1 MKKKIIGL
9 LLMGAF
15 VVSST
20 SVFVSC
26 KDYDGDVEELRTQIG
41 QLSQLVNTKETTIN
55 SSITTLQTA
64 LTTLQNAQSTLSDNM
79 TAGDAATL
87 IAAQKAVEE
96 AKSQLENAI
105 KATND
110 AIKNN
115 SDAIKTNSDAIKA
128 NSDAI
133 KSATGDISDLATVN
147 ATQDKAIVAAQTSAD
162 QALAQLEQLIAA
174 FTATSRGE
182 NAAQSLEGIQAA
194 VAYIQ
199 QMKADLADL
208 NNKYNTLD
216 TDLKNAVAEIAELKT
231 AVAGQQAALEA
242 LAGEGDMSEIAAN
255 IASVL
260 SKVSEL
266 EKQVGDTGDKTI
278 AEQIAALNKAVEE
291 LESKIGS
298 SSNPEV
304 NTLSVALAKALRS
317 LVFQP
322 SLYVDGIETIEY
334 PYIKD
339 TVIVEQPARTGL
351 MRPARTTTGFVDGG
365 KPIVEANHANA
376 KLAKLRDWAH
386 RTPLQ
391 QNDTAYFGPTWPV
404 TYHMNPSK
412 ATTAWEDVQ
421 GWNVRQAEIITRSE
435 AAAAGNIKVSNV
447 WADGTELFSNA
458 NGILTVGLTVTTPQK
473 LAHHAYPTEEI
484 GRPGKPLE
492 DETTKKLNGQQATDY
507 YDDIIALQVKSA
519 EGDEDTKLVTSDYAM
534 IYPEKVWPEAII
546 WNKKPNKIGKTSINF
561 DEKCPYD
568 GTVHVWTNP
577 YDALGLNDATVYP
590 DIELQWDSEE
600 GIRLGDYLGIHYVRD
615 CKTHNKAVPGTW
627 AYGEEAKWGYHY
639 EFQRVGYSIDGNI
652 TIDSNYALFKDEDDK
667 GVSLGGVIEAWNVD
681 HEGNTINSKSQ
692 ASVGREPLV
701 RVFVKRGDRVIL
713 DGYIL
718 IHITRKADDTIVITD
733 EVVYPKGSL
742 AFDLCNGGNVLETN
756 WSQFSK
762 WVLTDKLDGMTKEEF
777 DETYGAKLDGNEYA
791 GVPDLKTATTSP
803 IAGSDGY
810 IYEDVQLYSDT
821 KGTKADMTKHPGTVR
836 YFRNNDATTNH
847 KFFWYMTAE
856 DLEYHT
862 HDKAASPE
870 TVSMYIRYTKRNASN
885 KPDFVYIKLETDLS
899 RAQIA
904 TSGVTEKNINYW
916 FAYTGADDG
925 FDAIFFNPQFPA
937 DGGLSF
943 QYPTQGTKNVFN
955 NDIYNTFVG
964 NKVNFTSGFSAYNA
978 LAYNNNARNNTAK
991 FYFAPV
997 NTEITAQD
1005 GTTYVITARKNYKDE
1020 KWNAFVCK
1028 YNVDQIPAG
1037 KTKYQI
1043 HKWDNDPAKN
1053 QETLNKCAIDYTD
1066 GVFTNEILYAVNKNN
1081 YGKSSYTADYTP
1093 IATLDQN
1100 ITTGH
1105 VELTFRDPDN
1115 DITKEVLNAI
1125 GYEENH
1131 TNVLKELH
1139 TMVGVVAQNGC
1150 NVAIYV
1156 NEYAEGADNKN
1167 AGTFWT
1173 SWNRPINVDTNEKG
1187 LQDAK
1192 NNGDYI
1198 YLVDMMK
1205 LYDWRGPVDG
1215 KMYDAFQ
1222 WLWAYYNLKSVTI
1235 DVTAEKV
1242 KTNMHHPE
1250 LGDDFSK
1257 WPTLSSVTT
1266 RARLRTMAGTMTQTI
1281 ELAPQMP
1288 NPYPTYYNAADKNAD
1303 LKRDLG
1309 IDPVDETIK
1318 AKFGGVYYENN
1329 GEHVEDFDLIVP
1341 IQVNYGW
1348 GRFISEVRVKVHRT
1362 LGN

>member
-1 MKKKIIGL
+1 
-9 LLMGAF
+9 MGAF
-15 VVSST
+15 VASST

-26 KDYDGDVEELRTQIG
+26 KDYDDDITDLKAQINS
-41 QLSQLVNTKETTIN
+41 LSELVNTKETTIN

-64 LTTLQNAQSTLSDNM
+64 LDNLKSAQSALASSDDVN
-79 TAGDAATL
+79 TANAATL
-87 IAAQKAVEE
+87 IAAIAAVDE
-96 AKSQLENAI
+96 AKVQL
-105 KATND
+105 D
-110 AIKNN
+110 A
-115 SDAIKTNSDAIKA
+115 AIKA
-128 NSDAI
+128 NSDLITAANSQI
-133 KSATGDISDLATVN
+133 ADLATVN
-147 ATQDKAIVAAQTSAD
+147 ATQDKAITAAQSSAD
-162 QALAQLEQLIAA
+162 QALSQLEALIAA
-174 FTATSRGE
+174 FSASSRGA
-182 NAAQSLEGIQAA
+182 NGAQGLEDVQAA
-194 VAYIQ
+194 VAGIV
-199 QMKADLADL
+199 QMKSDLADL
-208 NNKYNTLD
+208 NSKYNSLSSDVTKAIAD
-216 TDLKNAVAEIAELKT
+216 IAELKT

-242 LAGEGDMSEIAAN
+242 LAGESGDMTQIAAN
-255 IASVL
+255 IASL
-260 SKVSEL
+260 LNKVSEL
-266 EKQVGDTGDKTI
+266 EKQVGESTGEKTI
-278 AEQIAALNKAVEE
+278 AEQIEALNKQVEE
-291 LESKIGS
+291 LEQKIGS

-322 SLYVDGIETIEY
+322 YLYVDGIETIEY

-339 TVIVEQPARTGL
+339 TIIVEQPERTGL
-351 MRPARTTTGFVDGG
+351 MRPARTTQGFIDGG
-365 KPIVEANHANA
+365 KPIVAANHAND

-386 RTPLQ
+386 RSPLQ

-412 ATTAWEDVQ
+412 ATTAWEDIQ
-421 GWNVRQAEIITRSE
+421 GWNVRNAEVITRSN
-435 AAAAGNIKVSNV
+435 AAQNIKVSDV
-447 WADGTELFSNA
+447 YADGTELFSNN
-458 NGILTVGLTVTTPQK
+458 NGILTVGLTVSTPQK
-473 LAHHAYPTEEI
+473 LAHHAYPTEAV
-484 GRPGKPLE
+484 GRPGKPNE
-492 DETTKKLNGQQATDY
+492 DGTTTGSNF

-546 WNKKPNKIGKTSINF
+546 WYNKPNKLNKTSINF

-568 GTVHVWTNP
+568 GTVHVWSNP
-577 YDALGLNDATVYP
+577 YDALGVNDASVYP

-615 CKTHNKAVPGTW
+615 CKTISKAVPGKW

-667 GVSLGGVIEAWNVD
+667 GVSKSGVIEAWNVD
-681 HEGNTINSKSQ
+681 TDGNTIKAKSQ

-701 RVFVKRGDRVIL
+701 RVFVKRGDRVVL

-718 IHITRKADDTIVITD
+718 IHITRQVTPGQETKEDI
-733 EVVYPKGSL
+733 EYPKGEL
-742 AFDLCNGGNVLETN
+742 TFDLCNGGNILETN

-762 WVLTDKLDGMTKEEF
+762 LVLTDKLGGMTKEEF
-777 DETYGAKLDGNEYA
+777 DETYGATLDGNVYP
-791 GVPDLKTATTSP
+791 GVPDLKSATTSAIP
-803 IAGSDGY
+803 GSDGF
-810 IYEDVQLYSDT
+810 IYEDVQLYT
-821 KGTKADMTKHPGTVR
+821 NQNGTKADMTKHPGTVR

-847 KFFWYMTAE
+847 KFFWYMSAE
-856 DLEYHT
+856 DLEYQT
-862 HDKAASPE
+862 HDKTALPE
-870 TVSMYIRYTKRNASN
+870 KVTYYIRYTKKNASSR
-885 KPDFVYIKLETDLS
+885 PDYLYVKLESELN
-899 RAQIA
+899 RAAVA
-904 TSGVTEKNINYW
+904 TSAITEKNINYW

-955 NDIYNTFVG
+955 NDIYNTFAG
-964 NKVNFTSGFSAYNA
+964 NKVNFTSGFNAYNG
-978 LAYNNNARNNTAK
+978 LSYNSNDRNSTAK

-1005 GTTYVITARKNYKDE
+1005 GRTYVITARSGKNDE
-1020 KWNAFVCK
+1020 KWDAFVCM
-1028 YNVDQIPAG
+1028 YNVDQIPSG
-1037 KTKYQI
+1037 KTKYQV
-1043 HKWDNDPAKN
+1043 HKWANEPAKN
-1053 QETLNKCAIDYTD
+1053 QETLNKCAIDYND
-1066 GVFTNEILYAVNKNN
+1066 GVFTNEKLYAVL
-1081 YGKSSYTADYTP
+1081 KSAYNSATSYTE

-1105 VELTFRDPDN
+1105 VELTFRDADD

-1139 TMVGVVAQNGC
+1139 TMVGVVAKNDC
-1150 NVAIYV
+1150 DVAIYV
-1156 NEYAEGADNKN
+1156 SEYAEGADNKN
-1167 AGTFWT
+1167 AGTFWA
-1173 SWNRPINVDTNEKG
+1173 SWNRPINVDTNDKG

-1205 LYDWRGPVDG
+1205 LFDWRGPVDG
-1215 KMYDAFQ
+1215 KMYDSFQ
-1222 WLWAYYNLKSVTI
+1222 WLWAYYNVKSVTI

-1242 KTNMHHPE
+1242 KTNMNQADPNK
-1250 LGDDFSK
+1250 FVK
-1257 WPTLSSVTT
+1257 LSDVTT
-1266 RARLRTMAGTMTQTI
+1266 RARLRTLAGTTTQTI
-1281 ELAPQMP
+1281 EIAPQMP
-1288 NPYPTYYNAADKNAD
+1288 NTYPTYYNAADKNAD
-1303 LKRDLG
+1303 LLRDLG
-1309 IDPVDETIK
+1309 IAPEDEAVK

-1329 GEHVEDFDLIVP
+1329 GEHVETFDIIVP

-1348 GRFISEVRVKVHRT
+1348 GRFISEVRVTINRT

>member
-1 MKKKIIGL
+1 MKKKIIGF

-15 VVSST
+15 VMSST

-26 KDYDGDVEELRTQIG
+26 KNYDDDVDELRTQIG
-41 QLSQLVNTKETTIN
+41 QLNQLVSSKETTIN
-55 SSITTLQTA
+55 SSVSTLQTTLSTLQTA
-64 LTTLQNAQSTLSDNM
+64 QTTLADDLTKGDKATL
-79 TAGDAATL
+79 TAAISAVDEAKTQLDAA
-87 IAAQKAVEE
+87 IAANKGDIKDIKAVNT
-96 AKSQLENAI
+96 Q
-105 KATND
+105 
-110 AIKNN
+110 
-115 SDAIKTNSDAIKA
+115 
-128 NSDAI
+128 
-133 KSATGDISDLATVN
+133 
-147 ATQDKAIVAAQTSAD
+147 QDKAIVAAQASAD
-162 QALAQLEQLIAA
+162 QALSQLEQLIAA
-174 FTATSRGE
+174 FTASSRGE
-182 NAAQSLEGIQAA
+182 NSTQALEGIQAA
-194 VAYIQ
+194 VASIT

-208 NNKYNTLD
+208 NAKYNSLS
-216 TDLKNAVAEIAELKT
+216 TDVTKAVADLAELKT

-242 LAGEGDMSEIAAN
+242 LAGESGDMSQIAAN
-255 IASVL
+255 IASIIN
-260 SKVSEL
+260 KVNDLENKMGDFSDESGKTVAEVIEALAKQVDNL
-266 EKQVGDTGDKTI
+266 EKEI
-278 AEQIAALNKAVEE
+278 E
-291 LESKIGS
+291 GS
-298 SSNPEV
+298 SSSDL
-304 NTLSVALAKALRS
+304 NTLATALAKALRS

-322 SLYVDGIETIEY
+322 YLYVDGIETIEY
-334 PYIKD
+334 PYIND
-339 TVIVEQPARTGL
+339 TIIVEQPARTGL

-376 KLAKLRDWAH
+376 KLARLRDWAH

-391 QNDTAYFGPTWPV
+391 ASDVAYFGPTWPV
-404 TYHMNPSK
+404 TYHMNPSR
-412 ATTAWEDVQ
+412 ATTAWEDIQ
-421 GWNVRQAEIITRSE
+421 GWNVRAAEVITRSN
-435 AAAAGNIKVSNV
+435 AAQNINVSNV
-447 WADGTELFSNA
+447 YADGTELFSNE
-458 NGILTVGLTVTTPQK
+458 NGNLTVGLTVSTPQK
-473 LAHHAYPTEEI
+473 LAHHATPTEAT
-484 GRPGKPLE
+484 GRPGNLNE
-492 DETTKKLNGQQATDY
+492 DGTSTGTNF

-519 EGDEDTKLVTSDYAM
+519 EGDEETKLVTSDYAM

-568 GTVHVWTNP
+568 GTVHVWSNP

-590 DIELQWDSEE
+590 DIELQWDSED

-652 TIDSNYALFKDEDDK
+652 TIDSNYALFKDEDEN
-667 GVSLGGVIEAWNVD
+667 GVSKEGVIEAWNVD
-681 HEGNTINSKSQ
+681 HEGNTIQSKSQ

-701 RVFVKRGDRVIL
+701 RVFVKRGERVIL

-718 IHITRKADDTIVITD
+718 IHITRTVTPDPEKKD
-733 EVVYPKGSL
+733 VVEYPKGSL

-762 WVLTDKLDGMTKEEF
+762 WVLTDKLEGMTKEEF
-777 DETYGAKLDGNEYA
+777 DETYGATLAGVEYA
-791 GVPDLKTATTSP
+791 GVPDLKSATTSP
-803 IAGSDGY
+803 IAGSDGF
-810 IYEDVQLYSDT
+810 IYEDVQLYKDD
-821 KGTKADMTKHPGTVR
+821 KGTKADMTKHPGVVR

-870 TVSMYIRYTKRNASN
+870 TVTYYIRYTKRNASN
-885 KPDFVYIKLETDLS
+885 RPDYIYVKLTTDLS

-978 LAYNNNARNNTAK
+978 LTYNNNDRNNTAK

-1005 GTTYVITARKNYKDE
+1005 GRTYIITARSGNKDE
-1020 KWNAFVCK
+1020 KWDAFVCK
-1028 YNVDQIPAG
+1028 YNVDNIPAG
-1037 KTKYQI
+1037 KTKYQV
-1043 HKWDNDPAKN
+1043 HKWSNDAAKN
-1053 QETLNKCAIDYTD
+1053 HETLNKCAIDYND
-1066 GVFTNEILYAVNKNN
+1066 GVFTNEKLYAVLKSAYNSAVN
-1081 YGKSSYTADYTP
+1081 YTE

-1105 VELTFRDPDN
+1105 VELTFRDPDD

-1139 TMVGVVAQNGC
+1139 TMVGVVAKNGC
-1150 NVAIYV
+1150 DVAIYV
-1156 NEYAEGADNKN
+1156 NEYAEAADNKN

-1173 SWNRPINVDTNEKG
+1173 SWNRPINVDTNDKG

-1215 KMYDAFQ
+1215 KMYDNYQ
-1222 WLWAYYNLKSVTI
+1222 WLWAYYNVKSVTI

-1257 WPTLSSVTT
+1257 WPSLSSVTT

-1281 ELAPQMP
+1281 DLAPQMP
-1288 NPYPTYYNAADKNAD
+1288 NTYPTYYNAAAKNAE

-1309 IDPVDETIK
+1309 IDPENETIK

-1329 GEHVEDFDLIVP
+1329 GEHVETFDLIIP

-1348 GRFISEVRVKVHRT
+1348 GRFISEVRVRVNRT